1 MEYFLVTA
9 SVPKNK
15 LGLNIKTL
23 NQVYV
28 EYIVSVLETLNLSRS
43 EEVRNLYQLTSN
55 NGSSHPEVFLGKNVL
70 KICSKFTREHPR
82 RNVISIKLQSNRKIS
97 L

>member
-28 EYIVSVLETLNLSRS
+28 ECIVSVLETLNLSRS

-55 NGSSHPEVFLGKNVL
+55 NGSSHPEVYGGRGL
-70 KICSKFTREHPR
+70 P
-82 RNVISIKLQSNRKIS
+82 
-97 L
+97 